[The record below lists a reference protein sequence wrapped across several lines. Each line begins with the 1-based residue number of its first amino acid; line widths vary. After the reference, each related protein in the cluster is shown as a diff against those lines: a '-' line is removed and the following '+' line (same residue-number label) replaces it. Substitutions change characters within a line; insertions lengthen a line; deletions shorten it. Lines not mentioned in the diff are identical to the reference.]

1 MKKNIFVLSAI
12 AVAMGVAAAN
22 VWQLQDN
29 KTGAVLRLANIKA
42 LSDGNESG
50 DKEEEEWGCGG
61 NVTFIPNE
69 TLGSEKCSVLGQGLL
84 GSHLVCK
91 YREHVCC
98 DPSKQTDCEGALN
111 KSAKSYMKDF

>member
-1 MKKNIFVLSAI
+1 MKKNIFVLLAI

-69 TLGSEKCSVLGQGLL
+69 TLRPDDCSKL
-84 GSHLVCK
+84 GSALTGTHLICQSQDK
-91 YREHVCC
+91 VCC
-98 DPSKQTDCEGALN
+98 DPSSQTSCDGVIN
-111 KSAKSYMKDF
+111 KSKSYIAED

>member
-1 MKKNIFVLSAI
+1 MKKNIFVLLAI

-61 NVTFIPNE
+61 NPTYIPDE
-69 TLGSEKCSVLGQGLL
+69 TLRSHACTIGGITGT
-84 GSHLVCK
+84 HLVCDDEK
-91 YREHVCC
+91 KVCC
-98 DPSKQTDCEGALN
+98 DPSKQTDCKGIQ
-111 KSAKSYMKDF
+111 K

>member
-61 NVTFIPNE
+61 NVTFIPNYA
-69 TLGSEKCSVLGQGLL
+69 LLSESCSKFGNAFT
-84 GSHLVCK
+84 GSHRVCLK
-91 YREHVCC
+91 MDRVCR
-98 DPSKQTDCEGALN
+98 DPSGQTDCKGVAN
-111 KSAKSYMKDF
+111 